1 MKKYVCSICSFVYD
15 EAASALVADI
25 APGTKWD
32 DLPDDWLCPQCG
44 TVKED
49 FRDQEAVMGNPKKQR
64 ISQDILQQDANQLP
78 L

>member
-1 MKKYVCSICSFVYD
+1 MRKYVCSICSFVYD
-15 EAASALVADI
+15 EAASALVAGI

-49 FRDQEAVMGNPKKQR
+49 FRDQEVAMGNQKKRYVPQA
-64 ISQDILQQDANQLP
+64 IWEQDANHLQ
-78 L
+78 